1 MRDNKIFLKGLKK
14 LNIDLSREQLQQFED
29 YYDLLIEWNKVM
41 NLTAITEYEEVIT
54 KHFLDSLS
62 IIKFFNVSEET
73 LVSEERLNSKETLIS
88 KEALDLKETLVSEER
103 LDLKEKLDSNE
114 ISDLKYSL
122 VTKEP
127 TDFKE
132 VFVSRETSAANK
144 VFASN
149 EASVSRETLKKYF
162 FGKKIIDLGTGA
174 GFPGIPLKIVFPE
187 CEMVLMDSL
196 NKRVNFLDE
205 VIRRLKLD
213 NVKAIHGRAEEMGR
227 KDEFRE
233 QYDYCVSRAV
243 ARLTTLSEYCI
254 PFIKKQGYFISYK
267 SGNVDEEFAE
277 AEYAIKQLGAKCE
290 RKITFKLPDTD
301 MERSLI
307 VIKKHI
313 ETPKKYPRAGGKP
326 SNSPLIYCKK

>member
-62 IIKFFNVSEET
+62 IIKFFNVSEER
-73 LVSEERLNSKETLIS
+73 LVSEG
-88 KEALDLKETLVSEER
+88 R

-127 TDFKE
+127 TDSKE

-196 NKRVNFLDE
+196 NKRVSFLDE

-326 SNSPLIYCKK
+326 SNSPLKYCKK

>member
-73 LVSEERLNSKETLIS
+73 LVSEERL
-88 KEALDLKETLVSEER
+88 
-103 LDLKEKLDSNE
+103 DLKEKLDSNE

-127 TDFKE
+127 TDSKE

-267 SGNVDEEFAE
+267 SGNVDEELAE

>member
-73 LVSEERLNSKETLIS
+73 LVSEERL
-88 KEALDLKETLVSEER
+88 
-103 LDLKEKLDSNE
+103 DLKEKLDSNE

-127 TDFKE
+127 TDSKE
-132 VFVSRETSAANK
+132 VFVSCETSAANK

-267 SGNVDEEFAE
+267 SGNVDEELAE

>member
-1 MRDNKIFLKGLKK
+1 MQYSER
-14 LNIDLSREQLQQFED
+14 
-29 YYDLLIEWNKVM
+29 V
-41 NLTAITEYEEVIT
+41 
-54 KHFLDSLS
+54 
-62 IIKFFNVSEET
+62 VSQ
-73 LVSEERLNSKETLIS
+73 
-88 KEALDLKETLVSEER
+88 
-103 LDLKEKLDSNE
+103 
-114 ISDLKYSL
+114 
-122 VTKEP
+122 P
-127 TDFKE
+127 TDSKE

-243 ARLTTLSEYCI
+243 ARLTTL
-254 PFIKKQGYFISYK
+254 
-267 SGNVDEEFAE
+267 
-277 AEYAIKQLGAKCE
+277 
-290 RKITFKLPDTD
+290 
-301 MERSLI
+301 
-307 VIKKHI
+307 
-313 ETPKKYPRAGGKP
+313 
-326 SNSPLIYCKK
+326 

>member
-1 MRDNKIFLKGLKK
+1 M
-14 LNIDLSREQLQQFED
+14 
-29 YYDLLIEWNKVM
+29 
-41 NLTAITEYEEVIT
+41 
-54 KHFLDSLS
+54 
-62 IIKFFNVSEET
+62 
-73 LVSEERLNSKETLIS
+73 
-88 KEALDLKETLVSEER
+88 KETLVSEER

-122 VTKEP
+122 VTKES
-127 TDFKE
+127 TDSKE

-267 SGNVDEEFAE
+267 SGNVDEELAE

>member
-73 LVSEERLNSKETLIS
+73 LVSEERVVSEETLNSKETLIS

-103 LDLKEKLDSNE
+103 F
-114 ISDLKYSL
+114 KYSL

-127 TDFKE
+127 TDSKE
-132 VFVSRETSAANK
+132 VF
-144 VFASN
+144 
-149 EASVSRETLKKYF
+149 VSRETLKKYF

>member
-73 LVSEERLNSKETLIS
+73 LVSEERVVSEERLVSEETLNSKETLIS

-103 LDLKEKLDSNE
+103 F
-114 ISDLKYSL
+114 KYSL

-127 TDFKE
+127 TDSKE
-132 VFVSRETSAANK
+132 VF
-144 VFASN
+144 
-149 EASVSRETLKKYF
+149 VSRETLKKYF

>member
-1 MRDNKIFLKGLKK
+1 M
-14 LNIDLSREQLQQFED
+14 
-29 YYDLLIEWNKVM
+29 
-41 NLTAITEYEEVIT
+41 
-54 KHFLDSLS
+54 
-62 IIKFFNVSEET
+62 VSEET

-103 LDLKEKLDSNE
+103 F
-114 ISDLKYSL
+114 KYSL

-127 TDFKE
+127 TDSKE

>member
-41 NLTAITEYEEVIT
+41 NLTAITEYEEVIS

-62 IIKFFNVSEET
+62 IIKFFNVSE
-73 LVSEERLNSKETLIS
+73 
-88 KEALDLKETLVSEER
+88 ETLVSEER

-127 TDFKE
+127 TDSKE

-267 SGNVDEEFAE
+267 SGNVDEELAE

>member
-73 LVSEERLNSKETLIS
+73 LNSKETLIS

-127 TDFKE
+127 TDSKE

-144 VFASN
+144 VFDSN